1 MNYKFQFRS
10 SRQDYVDIIFQEV
23 LLKFRANLDRT
34 LYIKCLEELKFKEI
48 VILTLSIGTNFT
60 IERNIIL
67 IG

>member
-1 MNYKFQFRS
+1 M
-10 SRQDYVDIIFQEV
+10 QDYVDTIFQEV